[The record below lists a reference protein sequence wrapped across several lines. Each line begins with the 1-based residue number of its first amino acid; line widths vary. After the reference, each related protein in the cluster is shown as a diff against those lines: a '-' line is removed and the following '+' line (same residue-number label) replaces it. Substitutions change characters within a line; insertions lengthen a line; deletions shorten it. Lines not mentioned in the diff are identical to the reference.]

1 MNKISHKELK
11 ARFRELFETLEL
23 EKEKEREFHSFYI
36 DENGKVRHTDENL
49 DENARKN

>member
-1 MNKISHKELK
+1 MTDRINEQELK

-23 EKEKEREFHSFYI
+23 EKEKEREYHGFYI

-49 DENARKN
+49 KGDEN